1 MTEEKTIA
9 VSEVETAVSDYESA
23 DAAVLEAQ
31 ENLEK
36 IKAEREEKKA
46 AAQKSL
52 DELKARFESV
62 SSVVTETVQEVAT
75 EVEAKLDAAK
85 DEWAQLA
92 MTDPDAA
99 RRQLR
104 KFCILVAGCSGLVI
118 GSLVSSL
125 VAWIF

>member
-1 MTEEKTIA
+1 MADEKDVTVSEAESA
-9 VSEVETAVSDYESA
+9 VSAYE
-23 DAAVLEAQ
+23 AAENEGKSAQ
-31 ENLEK
+31 ENLERV
-36 IKAEREEKKA
+36 KAELEVKKTE
-46 AAQKSL
+46 AQKSL

-62 SSVVTETVQEVAT
+62 SSAVTETVQEVAT

-104 KFCILVAGCSGLVI
+104 KFWILVAGCSGLVI

>member
-1 MTEEKTIA
+1 M
-9 VSEVETAVSDYESA
+9 
-23 DAAVLEAQ
+23 
-31 ENLEK
+31 
-36 IKAEREEKKA
+36 
-46 AAQKSL
+46 
-52 DELKARFESV
+52 
-62 SSVVTETVQEVAT
+62 TETVQEVAT

-104 KFCILVAGCSGLVI
+104 KFWILVAGCSGLVI